1 MMRIVAGFVALA
13 AGVGGA
19 AMVVGPEQVSDALK
33 LTPDDRIVL
42 GMRIGGALVVVGAAV
57 SLYRVVRG

>member
-1 MMRIVAGFVALA
+1 MIRLISGFVAVA

-33 LTPDDRIVL
+33 LTPDDKTVL
-42 GMRIGGALVVVGAAV
+42 TMRIGGALVVMGAVV
-57 SLYRVVRG
+57 SLWRVVKG